1 MTSMRTHL
9 LLIVG
14 GLAGILVTLFITN
27 SLFDGSMEKMTGTAT
42 WQNILLVN
50 MLVGACIF
58 LFVVELRRQAIRVL
72 LTVIV
77 ALLLGF
83 IVTFIFNLDSA
94 NRLNSGEF
102 RAQVISDAAAVENA
116 DVDLE
121 YNKRLGGHF
130 NKPNVV
136 APVSEI
142 SWTFA
147 GSAGDVV
154 HLLAYA
160 KNRRSEVDLLV
171 ELRDD
176 SGAVL
181 AAATSATVTQVEDTF
196 DDLFSVSD
204 AVIEA
209 YELPADG
216 VYTLYS
222 RPEDIETGTVLSE
235 AMTQSQLAFEALLLG
250 PIERVNRWG
259 VWIQDAITLIL
270 LGLSFAIVF
279 RAKQFSLGA
288 EGQLYFGALVSGIIA
303 LNSPHIPGIILIP
316 FIILASGTAGFI
328 YGLVPGALK
337 AYLGANELVSTLM
350 LNVIAT
356 RFFEMVL
363 NFQLKP
369 ADAGYIAS
377 KKFTDN
383 AILPVIVES
392 TQVTIAVF
400 VLVIVI
406 FISWLLIRRTPL
418 GYEIRIIGSNLRF
431 ADYGGV
437 NSRRT
442 IMLVMAISG
451 IVAGLAGMHL
461 ATGIHRQLILNISFA
476 LAFEGVV
483 VALLAR
489 LNVLVV
495 PFTGLL
501 YAYLR
506 AGAQFMERDADV
518 SFEVVRMIQAI
529 IILLI
534 TAEALVTFFQQRQK
548 RADIDAKGH
557 SRTAAAEAADV

>member
-181 AAATSATVTQVEDTF
+181 AA
-196 DDLFSVSD
+196 
-204 AVIEA
+204 
-209 YELPADG
+209 G
-216 VYTLYS
+216 
-222 RPEDIETGTVLSE
+222 
-235 AMTQSQLAFEALLLG
+235 
-250 PIERVNRWG
+250 
-259 VWIQDAITLIL
+259 
-270 LGLSFAIVF
+270 
-279 RAKQFSLGA
+279 
-288 EGQLYFGALVSGIIA
+288 
-303 LNSPHIPGIILIP
+303 HIR
-316 FIILASGTAGFI
+316 
-328 YGLVPGALK
+328 Y
-337 AYLGANELVSTLM
+337 
-350 LNVIAT
+350 
-356 RFFEMVL
+356 R
-363 NFQLKP
+363 
-369 ADAGYIAS
+369 DAGG
-377 KKFTDN
+377 
-383 AILPVIVES
+383 
-392 TQVTIAVF
+392 
-400 VLVIVI
+400 
-406 FISWLLIRRTPL
+406 R
-418 GYEIRIIGSNLRF
+418 
-431 ADYGGV
+431 
-437 NSRRT
+437 
-442 IMLVMAISG
+442 
-451 IVAGLAGMHL
+451 
-461 ATGIHRQLILNISFA
+461 
-476 LAFEGVV
+476 
-483 VALLAR
+483 
-489 LNVLVV
+489 
-495 PFTGLL
+495 
-501 YAYLR
+501 YLR
-506 AGAQFMERDADV
+506 
-518 SFEVVRMIQAI
+518 
-529 IILLI
+529 
-534 TAEALVTFFQQRQK
+534 
-548 RADIDAKGH
+548 
-557 SRTAAAEAADV
+557 